1 MPRPIDHRPRQ
12 HRPVLT
18 HDQRSPRRRCSLH
31 DRPARG
37 GGYPRALRFQN
48 DNFVGCTAGIRG
60 LRRARGGGLEAQP
73 PQHRSIGQGEPPQ
86 VARLG
91 CDPLPSHQAPAT
103 GIPSRVAGA
112 AVAAVVAALACQLA
126 HSCPPSSSLA
136 SLALSCD
143 PLQIL
148 TCALQLEAFAFRF
161 GPSRLTCASS
171 AAAIDTIDRSQ
182 RHRAQPA
189 DRRDV
194 GASLP
199 QQRAWWRC
207 VRVAGA
213 CPTRVCVPASSEP
226 ASRVRPSS
234 PVSWELVCAAFAR
247 PDAQS
252 SRLRAC

>member
-1 MPRPIDHRPRQ
+1 MGAG
-12 HRPVLT
+12 
-18 HDQRSPRRRCSLH
+18 RR
-31 DRPARG
+31 
-37 GGYPRALRFQN
+37 
-48 DNFVGCTAGIRG
+48 
-60 LRRARGGGLEAQP
+60 RRARGGGLEAQP

-199 QQRAWWRC
+199 QQRAWWWRL
-207 VRVAGA
+207 RMAGA
-213 CPTRVCVPASSEP
+213 YPMRVCVPASSEP
-226 ASRVRPSS
+226 ASRKR
-234 PVSWELVCAAFAR
+234 L
-247 PDAQS
+247 S
-252 SRLRAC
+252 SRAL